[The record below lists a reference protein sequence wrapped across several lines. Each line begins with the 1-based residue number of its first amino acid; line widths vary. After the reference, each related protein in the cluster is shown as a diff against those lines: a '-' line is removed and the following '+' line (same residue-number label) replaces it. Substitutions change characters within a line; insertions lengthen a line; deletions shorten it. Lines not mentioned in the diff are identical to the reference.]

1 MKVCVPLQ
9 TTPYTITFSKGGLN
23 TVGNWLRD
31 IWKPQRVAII
41 TDKTVSDLYLEC
53 VSISLKKAGFEVSH
67 FAIQPGEASKSLDM
81 AEVLFQ
87 WLAEE
92 GLTRSDGIMALGG
105 GVVGDLAGFVAS
117 TYMRGIHFVQ
127 VPTTLLAQVD
137 SSVGGKTAVNTGAAK
152 NLVGSFAQPS
162 GVFID
167 TMTLHTLSERRIKE
181 GLAEIIKTAAI
192 LDVKLWEML
201 DRFKTLDEFL
211 KAADAVIARC
221 CELKASVVLE
231 DEFDN
236 GQRLILNFGHTIGHA
251 IEATIGYGVVT
262 HGEAVALGM
271 VQISQRSEDKGLMP
285 NGITR
290 DIKQMLIKFGLKTH
304 IDKWDEEA
312 LLEAIAH
319 DKKKRGNTLKLILLE
334 TIGKAKI
341 VTVPIEEIAS
351 FLKRI
356 D

>member
-1 MKVCVPLQ
+1 MKVCVPLK
-9 TTPYTITFSKGGLN
+9 TTPYTITFCKGGLS
-23 TVGNWLRD
+23 TIGGWLSD
-31 IWKPQRVAII
+31 IWEPQRVAII
-41 TDKTVSDLYLEC
+41 TDKTVSNLYLEC
-53 VSISLKKAGFEVSH
+53 VSVSLKKAGFEVSH
-67 FAIQPGEASKSLDM
+67 FAIEPGEASKSLQM
-81 AEVLFQ
+81 AEVLFH

-92 GLTRSDGIMALGG
+92 GLTRSDGIIALGG

-137 SSVGGKTAVNTGAAK
+137 SSVGGKTAVNTAVAK

-167 TMTLHTLSERRIKE
+167 TTTLHTLSERRVKE

-192 LDVKLWEML
+192 LDAKLWE
-201 DRFKTLDEFL
+201 TLSGFDSLADFL
-211 KAADAVIARC
+211 KESDAVIARC

-236 GQRLILNFGHTIGHA
+236 GKRLILNFGHTIGHA
-251 IEATIGYGVVT
+251 IEATSGYGVVT

-271 VQISQRSEDKGLMP
+271 VQISQRAEDKELIPKGL
-285 NGITR
+285 TR
-290 DIKQMLIKFGLKTH
+290 DIKKMLIKFGLNTH

-334 TIGKAKI
+334 TIGEAKI
-341 VTVPIEEIAS
+341 VTLPIEEIAS
-351 FLKRI
+351 FLKRL